1 MKTKQNKKKSRE
13 FRSRLFYKNKMYFIA
28 SVIMTIVMS
37 FLNLMISWLIQQI
50 MDSMANQN
58 MQSVVRCAWIAA
70 SVVIAY
76 TVANAVYRAVYPR
89 FLQRAMQQYR
99 DYAFSRLTQKSLRS
113 FSKEGTALY
122 VSALTN
128 DCTSIENNYLAATFT
143 LIELLFCF
151 LGALIMM
158 LYYSPVMLVLAVALS
173 FLPVAVSMTAGN
185 RLTEQEKE
193 ISKKNERFVSIVNEL
208 LSGFPVIKSFR
219 AEAQASRLFSQRN
232 EQAEEAKKNKRRT
245 EQLISLLAND
255 AGIIAQM
262 GIFLAGAWLAISG
275 KGVTAGVVIVFVQ
288 LMNYILNPISQVPLL
303 WSNRKAAIALMEK
316 LSDALSENVREEG
329 REKLNGFS
337 EKIEV
342 KDLTYGYEP
351 ESPVLKDLD
360 VQFDAG
366 KSYAIVGGSGSG
378 KSTLLNLLMGS
389 SSNYQGEICIDGVSI
404 KNIESESLYQLM
416 TSVQQ
421 NVFVFNDT
429 IRNNVTMFHEFPD
442 KEVTLALE
450 RSGLSEFIEKRGEDF
465 VCGENGANLSGG
477 ERQRISIARALLRKS
492 PILLVDEA
500 TAALDAATARAVSFS
515 ILNLVGMTRI
525 VVTHRLEEAILRRY
539 DKILVMKN
547 GTICEQEIS
556 IRLCSR
562 KDNFILCFRLR
573 TEEDN
578 SWCYSS
584 WISQY
589 LQQHEGEW
597 ISRAGHLEQVFSK

>member
-1 MKTKQNKKKSRE
+1 MKQNKKKSRE
-13 FRSRLFYKNKMYFIA
+13 FRCRLFYKNKMCFIA

-151 LGALIMM
+151 WGALIMM

-173 FLPVAVSMTAGN
+173 FLPVAVSMKAGN

-219 AEAQASRLFSQRN
+219 AETQASRLFSQRN

-262 GIFLAGAWLAISG
+262 GIFLAGAWLAISN

-351 ESPVLKDLD
+351 ESHVLKDLD

-547 GTICEQEIS
+547 GTICEQG
-556 IRLCSR
+556 
-562 KDNFILCFRLR
+562 NFDTLMQQKGQF
-573 TEEDN
+573 
-578 SWCYSS
+578 YSLFQ
-584 WISQY
+584 IA
-589 LQQHEGEW
+589 H
-597 ISRAGHLEQVFSK
+597 

>member
-13 FRSRLFYKNKMYFIA
+13 FTHQLYYKNRINFI
-28 SVIMTIVMS
+28 VTIILTIAMS
-37 FLNLMISWLIQQI
+37 SINLMISWLIQQI

-76 TVANAVYRAVYPR
+76 TVSNAVYRAVYPR

-193 ISKKNERFVSIVNEL
+193 IFKKNERFVSIVNEL

-219 AEAQASRLFSQRN
+219 AETQASRLFSQRN

-442 KEVTLALE
+442 TEVTLALE
-450 RSGLSEFIEKRGEDF
+450 RSGLSEFIEKRGEEF

-547 GTICEQEIS
+547 GTICEQG
-556 IRLCSR
+556 
-562 KDNFILCFRLR
+562 NFDTLMQQKGQF
-573 TEEDN
+573 
-578 SWCYSS
+578 YSLFQ
-584 WISQY
+584 IA
-589 LQQHEGEW
+589 H
-597 ISRAGHLEQVFSK
+597 

>member
-13 FRSRLFYKNKMYFIA
+13 FIHQLYYKNRMNFI
-28 SVIMTIVMS
+28 VTIILTIAMS
-37 FLNLMISWLIQQI
+37 SLNLMISWLIQQI

-58 MQSVVRCAWIAA
+58 MQAVVRCAWIAA

-151 LGALIMM
+151 WGALIMM

-173 FLPVAVSMTAGN
+173 FLPVAVSMKAGN

-262 GIFLAGAWLAISG
+262 GIFLAGAWLAISN

-329 REKLNGFS
+329 REKLNVFS

-389 SSNYQGEICIDGVSI
+389 SSNYQGEICIDSVSI

-429 IRNNVTMFHEFPD
+429 IRNNVTMFHEFSD

-547 GTICEQEIS
+547 GTICEQG
-556 IRLCSR
+556 
-562 KDNFILCFRLR
+562 NFDTLMQQKGQF
-573 TEEDN
+573 
-578 SWCYSS
+578 YSLFQ
-584 WISQY
+584 I
-589 LQQHEGEW
+589 
-597 ISRAGHLEQVFSK
+597 GH

>member
-13 FRSRLFYKNKMYFIA
+13 FIHQLYYKNRINFI
-28 SVIMTIVMS
+28 VTIILTIAMS
-37 FLNLMISWLIQQI
+37 SLNLMISWLIQQI
-50 MDSMANQN
+50 MDCTANQD
-58 MQSVVRCAWIAA
+58 MQALVRSAWIVIIV
-70 SVVIAY
+70 VVIY
-76 TVANAVYRAVYPR
+76 TIANVMYRAVYPR

-158 LYYSPVMLVLAVALS
+158 LYYSPMMLVLAVALS

-219 AEAQASRLFSQRN
+219 AETQASRLFSQRN

-262 GIFLAGAWLAISG
+262 GIFLAGAWLAISS

-288 LMNYILNPISQVPLL
+288 LMNYVLNPISQVPLL

-450 RSGLSEFIEKRGEDF
+450 RSGLSEFIEKHGEEF

-547 GTICEQEIS
+547 GTICEQG
-556 IRLCSR
+556 
-562 KDNFILCFRLR
+562 NFDTLMQQI
-573 TEEDN
+573 
-578 SWCYSS
+578 YSLFQ
-584 WISQY
+584 IA
-589 LQQHEGEW
+589 H
-597 ISRAGHLEQVFSK
+597 

>member
-1 MKTKQNKKKSRE
+1 MKQNKKKSRE
-13 FRSRLFYKNKMYFIA
+13 FRCRLFYKNKMCFIA

-58 MQSVVRCAWIAA
+58 MQSAVRCAWIAA

-173 FLPVAVSMTAGN
+173 FLPVAVSMKAGN

-262 GIFLAGAWLAISG
+262 GIFLAGAWLAISN

-337 EKIEV
+337 EKIEM
-342 KDLTYGYEP
+342 KNLTYGYEP

-547 GTICEQEIS
+547 GTICEQG
-556 IRLCSR
+556 
-562 KDNFILCFRLR
+562 NFDTLMQQKGQF
-573 TEEDN
+573 
-578 SWCYSS
+578 YSLFQ
-584 WISQY
+584 IA
-589 LQQHEGEW
+589 H
-597 ISRAGHLEQVFSK
+597 

>member
-1 MKTKQNKKKSRE
+1 MKTKQNKKKNRE
-13 FRSRLFYKNKMYFIA
+13 FIHQLYYKNRINFIVA
-28 SVIMTIVMS
+28 IILTIAMS
-37 FLNLMISWLIQQI
+37 SLNLMISWLIQQI
-50 MDSMANQN
+50 MDCTANQD
-58 MQSVVRCAWIAA
+58 MQALVRSAWIAA

-143 LIELLFCF
+143 IIELLFCF

-193 ISKKNERFVSIVNEL
+193 ISEKNERFVSIVNEL

-219 AEAQASRLFSQRN
+219 AETQASRLFSQRN

-351 ESPVLKDLD
+351 ESHVLKDLD

-429 IRNNVTMFHEFPD
+429 IRNNVTMFHEFSD

-450 RSGLSEFIEKRGEDF
+450 RSGLSELIEKRGEDF

-547 GTICEQEIS
+547 GTICEQG
-556 IRLCSR
+556 
-562 KDNFILCFRLR
+562 NFDTLMKQKGQF
-573 TEEDN
+573 
-578 SWCYSS
+578 YSLFQ
-584 WISQY
+584 IA
-589 LQQHEGEW
+589 H
-597 ISRAGHLEQVFSK
+597 

>member
-1 MKTKQNKKKSRE
+1 MKTKQNKKKNRE
-13 FRSRLFYKNKMYFIA
+13 FIHQLYYKNRINFIVA
-28 SVIMTIVMS
+28 IILTIAMS
-37 FLNLMISWLIQQI
+37 SLNLMISWLIQQI
-50 MDSMANQN
+50 MDCTANQD
-58 MQSVVRCAWIAA
+58 MQALVRSAWIAA

-128 DCTSIENNYLAATFT
+128 DCTSIENNYLASTFT

-158 LYYSPVMLVLAVALS
+158 LYYSAMMLVLAVALS

-219 AEAQASRLFSQRN
+219 AETQASRLFSQRN

-351 ESPVLKDLD
+351 ESHVLKDLD

-429 IRNNVTMFHEFPD
+429 IRNNVTMFHEFSD

-450 RSGLSEFIEKRGEDF
+450 RSGLSELIEKRGEDF

-547 GTICEQEIS
+547 GTICEQG
-556 IRLCSR
+556 
-562 KDNFILCFRLR
+562 NFDTLMQQKGQF
-573 TEEDN
+573 
-578 SWCYSS
+578 YSLFQ
-584 WISQY
+584 IA
-589 LQQHEGEW
+589 H
-597 ISRAGHLEQVFSK
+597 

>member
-1 MKTKQNKKKSRE
+1 MKQNKKKSRE
-13 FRSRLFYKNKMYFIA
+13 FRRRLFYKNKMCFIA

-58 MQSVVRCAWIAA
+58 MQAVVRCAWIAA

-151 LGALIMM
+151 WGALIMM

-173 FLPVAVSMTAGN
+173 FLPVAVSMKAGN

-262 GIFLAGAWLAISG
+262 GIFLAGAWLAISN

-329 REKLNGFS
+329 REKLNVFS

-389 SSNYQGEICIDGVSI
+389 SSNYQGEMCIDSVSI

-429 IRNNVTMFHEFPD
+429 IRNNVTMFHEFSD

-492 PILLVDEA
+492 PIILVDEA

-547 GTICEQEIS
+547 GTICEQG
-556 IRLCSR
+556 
-562 KDNFILCFRLR
+562 NFDTLMQQKGQF
-573 TEEDN
+573 
-578 SWCYSS
+578 YSLFQ
-584 WISQY
+584 IA
-589 LQQHEGEW
+589 H
-597 ISRAGHLEQVFSK
+597 

>member
-1 MKTKQNKKKSRE
+1 MKTKQNKKKNRE
-13 FRSRLFYKNKMYFIA
+13 FIHQLYYKNRINFI
-28 SVIMTIVMS
+28 VTIILTIAMS
-37 FLNLMISWLIQQI
+37 SLNLMISWLIQQI
-50 MDSMANQN
+50 MDCTANQD
-58 MQSVVRCAWIAA
+58 MQALVRSAWIVIIV
-70 SVVIAY
+70 VVIY
-76 TVANAVYRAVYPR
+76 TIANVMYRAVYPR

-219 AEAQASRLFSQRN
+219 AETQASRLFSQQN

-245 EQLISLLAND
+245 EQLISLMAND

-262 GIFLAGAWLAISG
+262 GIFLAGSWLAISG

-288 LMNYILNPISQVPLL
+288 LMNYVLNPISQVPLL

-316 LSDALSENVREEG
+316 LSDALLENVREEG

-351 ESPVLKDLD
+351 ESHVLKDMD
-360 VQFDAG
+360 AQFDAG

-547 GTICEQEIS
+547 GTICEQG
-556 IRLCSR
+556 
-562 KDNFILCFRLR
+562 NFDTLMQQKGQF
-573 TEEDN
+573 
-578 SWCYSS
+578 YSLFQ
-584 WISQY
+584 IA
-589 LQQHEGEW
+589 H
-597 ISRAGHLEQVFSK
+597 

>member
-1 MKTKQNKKKSRE
+1 MKTKQNKKKNRE
-13 FRSRLFYKNKMYFIA
+13 FIHQLYYKNRINFI
-28 SVIMTIVMS
+28 VTIILTIAMS
-37 FLNLMISWLIQQI
+37 SLNLMISWLIQQI
-50 MDSMANQN
+50 MDCTANQD
-58 MQSVVRCAWIAA
+58 MQALVRSAWIVIIV
-70 SVVIAY
+70 VVIY
-76 TVANAVYRAVYPR
+76 TIANVMYRAVYPR

-219 AEAQASRLFSQRN
+219 AETQASRLFSQRN

-429 IRNNVTMFHEFPD
+429 IGNNVTMFHEFPD

-547 GTICEQEIS
+547 GTICEQG
-556 IRLCSR
+556 
-562 KDNFILCFRLR
+562 NFDTLMQQKGQF
-573 TEEDN
+573 
-578 SWCYSS
+578 YSLFQ
-584 WISQY
+584 IA
-589 LQQHEGEW
+589 H
-597 ISRAGHLEQVFSK
+597 

>member
-13 FRSRLFYKNKMYFIA
+13 FIHQLYYKNRMNFI
-28 SVIMTIVMS
+28 VTIILTIAMS
-37 FLNLMISWLIQQI
+37 SLNLMISWLIQQI

-58 MQSVVRCAWIAA
+58 MQAVVRCAWIAA

-151 LGALIMM
+151 WGALIMM

-173 FLPVAVSMTAGN
+173 FLPVAVSMKAGN

-208 LSGFPVIKSFR
+208 LSGFTVIKSFR
-219 AEAQASRLFSQRN
+219 AETQASHLFSQRN

-262 GIFLAGAWLAISG
+262 GIFLAGAWLAISN

-329 REKLNGFS
+329 REKLNVFS

-389 SSNYQGEICIDGVSI
+389 SSNYQGEICIDSVSI

-429 IRNNVTMFHEFPD
+429 IRNNVTMFHEFSD

-492 PILLVDEA
+492 PIILVDEA

-547 GTICEQEIS
+547 GTICEQG
-556 IRLCSR
+556 
-562 KDNFILCFRLR
+562 NFDTLMQQKGQF
-573 TEEDN
+573 
-578 SWCYSS
+578 YSLFQ
-584 WISQY
+584 IA
-589 LQQHEGEW
+589 H
-597 ISRAGHLEQVFSK
+597 

>member
-13 FRSRLFYKNKMYFIA
+13 FIHQLYYKNRINFI
-28 SVIMTIVMS
+28 VTIILTIAMS
-37 FLNLMISWLIQQI
+37 SLNLMISWLIQQI

-76 TVANAVYRAVYPR
+76 TVSNAVYRAVYPR

-128 DCTSIENNYLAATFT
+128 DCTLIENNYLAATFT

-232 EQAEEAKKNKRRT
+232 EEAEEAKKNKRRT

-351 ESPVLKDLD
+351 ESHVLKDMD
-360 VQFDAG
+360 AQFDAG

-450 RSGLSEFIEKRGEDF
+450 RSGLSEFIEKRGEEF

-547 GTICEQEIS
+547 GTICEQG
-556 IRLCSR
+556 
-562 KDNFILCFRLR
+562 NFDTLMQQKGQF
-573 TEEDN
+573 
-578 SWCYSS
+578 YSLFQ
-584 WISQY
+584 IA
-589 LQQHEGEW
+589 H
-597 ISRAGHLEQVFSK
+597 

>member
-1 MKTKQNKKKSRE
+1 MKQNKKKSRE
-13 FRSRLFYKNKMYFIA
+13 FKRRLFYKNKMCFIA

-151 LGALIMM
+151 WGALIMM

-173 FLPVAVSMTAGN
+173 FLPVAVSMKAGN

-262 GIFLAGAWLAISG
+262 GIFLAGAWLAISN

-329 REKLNGFS
+329 REKLNVFS

-389 SSNYQGEICIDGVSI
+389 SSNYQGEICIDSVSI

-547 GTICEQEIS
+547 GTICEQG
-556 IRLCSR
+556 
-562 KDNFILCFRLR
+562 NFDTLMQQKGQF
-573 TEEDN
+573 
-578 SWCYSS
+578 YSLFQ
-584 WISQY
+584 IA
-589 LQQHEGEW
+589 H
-597 ISRAGHLEQVFSK
+597 

>member
-1 MKTKQNKKKSRE
+1 MKQNKKKSRE
-13 FRSRLFYKNKMYFIA
+13 FKRRLFYKNKMCFIA

-143 LIELLFCF
+143 LIEFLFCF

-219 AEAQASRLFSQRN
+219 AETQASRLFSQRN

-351 ESPVLKDLD
+351 ESHVLKDLD

-500 TAALDAATARAVSFS
+500 TAALDVTTARAVSFS

-547 GTICEQEIS
+547 GTICEQG
-556 IRLCSR
+556 
-562 KDNFILCFRLR
+562 NFDTLMQQKGQF
-573 TEEDN
+573 
-578 SWCYSS
+578 YSLFQ
-584 WISQY
+584 IA
-589 LQQHEGEW
+589 H
-597 ISRAGHLEQVFSK
+597 

>member
-1 MKTKQNKKKSRE
+1 MKQNKKKSRE
-13 FRSRLFYKNKMYFIA
+13 FRCRLFYKNKMCFIA

-58 MQSVVRCAWIAA
+58 MQSAVRCAWIAA

-143 LIELLFCF
+143 LIEFLFCF

-173 FLPVAVSMTAGN
+173 FLPVAVSMKAGN

-262 GIFLAGAWLAISG
+262 GIFLAGAWLAISN
-275 KGVTAGVVIVFVQ
+275 KGGTAGVVIVFVQ

-360 VQFDAG
+360 VQFDEG

-389 SSNYQGEICIDGVSI
+389 SSNYQGEICIDSVSI

-429 IRNNVTMFHEFPD
+429 IRNNVTMFHEFSD

-492 PILLVDEA
+492 PIILVDEA

-547 GTICEQEIS
+547 GTICEQG
-556 IRLCSR
+556 
-562 KDNFILCFRLR
+562 NFDTLMQQKGQF
-573 TEEDN
+573 
-578 SWCYSS
+578 YSLFQ
-584 WISQY
+584 IA
-589 LQQHEGEW
+589 H
-597 ISRAGHLEQVFSK
+597 

>member
-13 FRSRLFYKNKMYFIA
+13 FTHQLYYKNRINFI
-28 SVIMTIVMS
+28 VTIILTIAMS
-37 FLNLMISWLIQQI
+37 SLNLMISWLIQQI
-50 MDSMANQN
+50 MDCTANQD
-58 MQSVVRCAWIAA
+58 MQALVRSAWIVIIV
-70 SVVIAY
+70 VVIY
-76 TVANAVYRAVYPR
+76 TIANVMYRAVYPR

-219 AEAQASRLFSQRN
+219 AETQASRLFSQRN

-245 EQLISLLAND
+245 EQMISLLAND

-329 REKLNGFS
+329 IEKINGFS

-351 ESPVLKDLD
+351 ESHVLKDLD

-547 GTICEQEIS
+547 GTICEQG
-556 IRLCSR
+556 
-562 KDNFILCFRLR
+562 NFDTLMQQKGQF
-573 TEEDN
+573 
-578 SWCYSS
+578 YSLFQ
-584 WISQY
+584 IA
-589 LQQHEGEW
+589 H
-597 ISRAGHLEQVFSK
+597 

>member
-1 MKTKQNKKKSRE
+1 MKQNKKKSRE
-13 FRSRLFYKNKMYFIA
+13 FRRRLFYKNKICFIA

-58 MQSVVRCAWIAA
+58 MQSAVRCAWIAV

-143 LIELLFCF
+143 LIEFLFCF

-219 AEAQASRLFSQRN
+219 AETQASRLFSQRN

-351 ESPVLKDLD
+351 ESHVLKDLD
-360 VQFDAG
+360 VQFDEG

-429 IRNNVTMFHEFPD
+429 IRNNVTMFHEFSD

-547 GTICEQEIS
+547 GTICEQG
-556 IRLCSR
+556 
-562 KDNFILCFRLR
+562 NFDTLMQQKGQF
-573 TEEDN
+573 
-578 SWCYSS
+578 YSLFQ
-584 WISQY
+584 IA
-589 LQQHEGEW
+589 H
-597 ISRAGHLEQVFSK
+597 

>member
-1 MKTKQNKKKSRE
+1 MKTKQNKKKNRE
-13 FRSRLFYKNKMYFIA
+13 FIHQLYYKNRINFI
-28 SVIMTIVMS
+28 VTIILTIAMS
-37 FLNLMISWLIQQI
+37 SLNLMISWLIQQI
-50 MDSMANQN
+50 MDCTANQD
-58 MQSVVRCAWIAA
+58 MQALVRSAWIVIIV
-70 SVVIAY
+70 VVIY
-76 TVANAVYRAVYPR
+76 TIANVMYRAVYPR

-219 AEAQASRLFSQRN
+219 AETQASRLFSQRN

-262 GIFLAGAWLAISG
+262 GIFLAGAWLAISS

-288 LMNYILNPISQVPLL
+288 LMNYVLNPISQVPLL

-450 RSGLSEFIEKRGEDF
+450 RSGLSEFIEKRGEEF

-547 GTICEQEIS
+547 GTICEQG
-556 IRLCSR
+556 
-562 KDNFILCFRLR
+562 NFDTLMQQKGQF
-573 TEEDN
+573 
-578 SWCYSS
+578 YSLFQ
-584 WISQY
+584 IA
-589 LQQHEGEW
+589 H
-597 ISRAGHLEQVFSK
+597 

>member
-1 MKTKQNKKKSRE
+1 MKTKQNKKKNRE
-13 FRSRLFYKNKMYFIA
+13 FIHQLYYKNRINFI
-28 SVIMTIVMS
+28 VTIILTIAMS
-37 FLNLMISWLIQQI
+37 SLNLMISWLIQQI
-50 MDSMANQN
+50 MDCTANQD
-58 MQSVVRCAWIAA
+58 MQALVRSAWIVIIV
-70 SVVIAY
+70 VVIY
-76 TVANAVYRAVYPR
+76 TIANVMYRAVYPR

-219 AEAQASRLFSQRN
+219 AETQASRLFSQRN

-450 RSGLSEFIEKRGEDF
+450 RSGLSEFIEKRGEEF
-465 VCGENGANLSGG
+465 ICGENGANLSGG

-547 GTICEQEIS
+547 GTICEQG
-556 IRLCSR
+556 
-562 KDNFILCFRLR
+562 NFDTLMQQKGQF
-573 TEEDN
+573 
-578 SWCYSS
+578 YSLFQ
-584 WISQY
+584 IA
-589 LQQHEGEW
+589 H
-597 ISRAGHLEQVFSK
+597 

>member
-13 FRSRLFYKNKMYFIA
+13 FTHQLYYKNRTNFIVA
-28 SVIMTIVMS
+28 IILTIAMS
-37 FLNLMISWLIQQI
+37 SLNLMISWLIQQI

-76 TVANAVYRAVYPR
+76 TVSNAVYRAVYPR

-128 DCTSIENNYLAATFT
+128 DCMSIENNYLVATFT

-173 FLPVAVSMTAGN
+173 FLPVAVSMKAGN

-262 GIFLAGAWLAISG
+262 GIFLAGAWLAISN

-329 REKLNGFS
+329 REKLNVFS

-351 ESPVLKDLD
+351 ESHVLKDMD
-360 VQFDAG
+360 AQFDAG

-547 GTICEQEIS
+547 GTICEQG
-556 IRLCSR
+556 
-562 KDNFILCFRLR
+562 NFDTLMQQKGQF
-573 TEEDN
+573 
-578 SWCYSS
+578 YSLFQ
-584 WISQY
+584 IA
-589 LQQHEGEW
+589 H
-597 ISRAGHLEQVFSK
+597 

>member
-1 MKTKQNKKKSRE
+1 MKTKQNKKKNRE
-13 FRSRLFYKNKMYFIA
+13 FIHQLYYKNRINFIVA
-28 SVIMTIVMS
+28 IILTIAMS
-37 FLNLMISWLIQQI
+37 SLNLMISWLIQQI
-50 MDSMANQN
+50 MDCTANQD
-58 MQSVVRCAWIAA
+58 MQSLVRSAWIVIIV
-70 SVVIAY
+70 VVIY
-76 TVANAVYRAVYPR
+76 TIANVMYRAIYPK

-143 LIELLFCF
+143 IIELLFCF

-193 ISKKNERFVSIVNEL
+193 ISEKNERFVSIVNEL

-219 AEAQASRLFSQRN
+219 AETQASRLFSQRN

-329 REKLNGFS
+329 REKINGFS

-342 KDLTYGYEP
+342 KDLTYGYET
-351 ESPVLKDLD
+351 ESHVLKDLD

-429 IRNNVTMFHEFPD
+429 IRNNVTMFHEFSD
-442 KEVTLALE
+442 KEVALALE
-450 RSGLSEFIEKRGEDF
+450 GSGLSEFIEKRGEDF

-547 GTICEQEIS
+547 GTICEQG
-556 IRLCSR
+556 
-562 KDNFILCFRLR
+562 NFDTLMQQKGQF
-573 TEEDN
+573 
-578 SWCYSS
+578 YSLFQ
-584 WISQY
+584 IA
-589 LQQHEGEW
+589 H
-597 ISRAGHLEQVFSK
+597 

>member
-1 MKTKQNKKKSRE
+1 MKQNKKKSRE
-13 FRSRLFYKNKMYFIA
+13 FRRRLFYKNKMCFIA

-58 MQSVVRCAWIAA
+58 MQSAVRCAWIAA

-173 FLPVAVSMTAGN
+173 FLPVAVSMKAGN

-262 GIFLAGAWLAISG
+262 GIFLAGAWLAISN

-329 REKLNGFS
+329 REKLNVFS

-389 SSNYQGEICIDGVSI
+389 SSNYQGEICIDSVSI

-525 VVTHRLEEAILRRY
+525 VVTHRLEEAILRHY

-547 GTICEQEIS
+547 GTICEQG
-556 IRLCSR
+556 
-562 KDNFILCFRLR
+562 NFDTLMQQKGQF
-573 TEEDN
+573 
-578 SWCYSS
+578 YSLFQ
-584 WISQY
+584 IA
-589 LQQHEGEW
+589 H
-597 ISRAGHLEQVFSK
+597 

>member
-13 FRSRLFYKNKMYFIA
+13 FIHQLYYKNRMNFVVTIILTIA
-28 SVIMTIVMS
+28 MS
-37 FLNLMISWLIQQI
+37 SLNLMISWLIQQI

-58 MQSVVRCAWIAA
+58 MQAVVRCAWIAA

-151 LGALIMM
+151 WGALIMM

-173 FLPVAVSMTAGN
+173 FLPVAVSMKAGN

-262 GIFLAGAWLAISG
+262 GVFLAGAWLAISN

-351 ESPVLKDLD
+351 ESHVLKDLD

-547 GTICEQEIS
+547 GTICEQG
-556 IRLCSR
+556 
-562 KDNFILCFRLR
+562 NFDTLMQQKGQF
-573 TEEDN
+573 
-578 SWCYSS
+578 YSLFQ
-584 WISQY
+584 IA
-589 LQQHEGEW
+589 H
-597 ISRAGHLEQVFSK
+597 

>member
-1 MKTKQNKKKSRE
+1 MKQNKKKSRE
-13 FRSRLFYKNKMYFIA
+13 FKRRLFYKNKMCFIA

-143 LIELLFCF
+143 LIEFLFCF

-219 AEAQASRLFSQRN
+219 AETQASRLFSQRN

-329 REKLNGFS
+329 REKLNVFS

-389 SSNYQGEICIDGVSI
+389 SSNYQGEICIDSVSI

-547 GTICEQEIS
+547 GTICEQG
-556 IRLCSR
+556 
-562 KDNFILCFRLR
+562 NFDTLMQQKGQF
-573 TEEDN
+573 
-578 SWCYSS
+578 YSLFQ
-584 WISQY
+584 IA
-589 LQQHEGEW
+589 H
-597 ISRAGHLEQVFSK
+597 

>member
-13 FRSRLFYKNKMYFIA
+13 FIHQLYYKNRMNFI
-28 SVIMTIVMS
+28 VTIILTIAMS
-37 FLNLMISWLIQQI
+37 SLNLMISWLIQQI

-58 MQSVVRCAWIAA
+58 MQAVVRCAWIAA

-185 RLTEQEKE
+185 RLAEQEKE
-193 ISKKNERFVSIVNEL
+193 ISKKNEHFVSIVNEL

-219 AEAQASRLFSQRN
+219 AETQASRLFSKRN

-429 IRNNVTMFHEFPD
+429 IRNNVTMFHEFSD

-547 GTICEQEIS
+547 GTICEQG
-556 IRLCSR
+556 
-562 KDNFILCFRLR
+562 NFDTLMQQKGQF
-573 TEEDN
+573 
-578 SWCYSS
+578 YSLFQ
-584 WISQY
+584 IA
-589 LQQHEGEW
+589 H
-597 ISRAGHLEQVFSK
+597 

>member
-1 MKTKQNKKKSRE
+1 MKQNKKKSRE
-13 FRSRLFYKNKMYFIA
+13 FRCRLFYKNKTCFIA

-58 MQSVVRCAWIAA
+58 MQAVGRCAWIAA

-76 TVANAVYRAVYPR
+76 TVANAVHRAVYPR

-99 DYAFSRLTQKSLRS
+99 DYAFLRLTQKSLRS

-173 FLPVAVSMTAGN
+173 FLPVAVSMKAGN

-219 AEAQASRLFSQRN
+219 AETQASRLFSQRN

-329 REKLNGFS
+329 IEKINGFS

-351 ESPVLKDLD
+351 ESHVLKDLD

-389 SSNYQGEICIDGVSI
+389 SSNYQGKICIDGVSI

-450 RSGLSEFIEKRGEDF
+450 RSGLSEFIEKRGEEF

-547 GTICEQEIS
+547 GTICEQG
-556 IRLCSR
+556 
-562 KDNFILCFRLR
+562 NFDTLMQQKGQF
-573 TEEDN
+573 
-578 SWCYSS
+578 YSLFQ
-584 WISQY
+584 IA
-589 LQQHEGEW
+589 H
-597 ISRAGHLEQVFSK
+597 

>member
-1 MKTKQNKKKSRE
+1 MKTKQNKKKNRE
-13 FRSRLFYKNKMYFIA
+13 FIHQLYYKNRINFI
-28 SVIMTIVMS
+28 VTIILTIAMS
-37 FLNLMISWLIQQI
+37 SLNLMISWLIQQI
-50 MDSMANQN
+50 MDCTANQD
-58 MQSVVRCAWIAA
+58 MQALVRSAWIFIIV
-70 SVVIAY
+70 VVIY
-76 TVANAVYRAVYPR
+76 TIANVMYRAVYPR

-219 AEAQASRLFSQRN
+219 AETQASRLFSQRN

-351 ESPVLKDLD
+351 ESHVLKDMD
-360 VQFDAG
+360 AQFDAG

-450 RSGLSEFIEKRGEDF
+450 RSGLSEFIEKRGEEF

-547 GTICEQEIS
+547 GTICEQG
-556 IRLCSR
+556 
-562 KDNFILCFRLR
+562 NFDTLMQQKGQF
-573 TEEDN
+573 
-578 SWCYSS
+578 YSLFQ
-584 WISQY
+584 IA
-589 LQQHEGEW
+589 H
-597 ISRAGHLEQVFSK
+597 

>member
-1 MKTKQNKKKSRE
+1 MKTKQNKKKNRE
-13 FRSRLFYKNKMYFIA
+13 FIHQLYYKNRINFI
-28 SVIMTIVMS
+28 VTIILTIAMS
-37 FLNLMISWLIQQI
+37 SLNLMISWLIQQI
-50 MDSMANQN
+50 MDCTANQD
-58 MQSVVRCAWIAA
+58 MQALVRSAWIVIIV
-70 SVVIAY
+70 VVIY
-76 TVANAVYRAVYPR
+76 TIANVMYRAVYPR

-450 RSGLSEFIEKRGEDF
+450 RSGLSEFIEKRGEEF

-547 GTICEQEIS
+547 GTICEQGKFDT
-556 IRLCSR
+556 LMQQ
-562 KDNFILCFRLR
+562 KGQF
-573 TEEDN
+573 
-578 SWCYSS
+578 YSLFQ
-584 WISQY
+584 IA
-589 LQQHEGEW
+589 H
-597 ISRAGHLEQVFSK
+597 

>member
-1 MKTKQNKKKSRE
+1 MKQNKKKSRE
-13 FRSRLFYKNKMYFIA
+13 FKRRLFYKNKMCFIA

-143 LIELLFCF
+143 LIEFLFCF

-219 AEAQASRLFSQRN
+219 AETQASRLFSQRN

-262 GIFLAGAWLAISG
+262 GIFLAGAWLAISN

-329 REKLNGFS
+329 REKLNVFS

-351 ESPVLKDLD
+351 ESHVLKDLD

-389 SSNYQGEICIDGVSI
+389 SSNYQGEICIDSVSI

-429 IRNNVTMFHEFPD
+429 IRNNVTMFHEFSD

-500 TAALDAATARAVSFS
+500 TAALDVATARAVSFS

-547 GTICEQEIS
+547 GTICEQG
-556 IRLCSR
+556 
-562 KDNFILCFRLR
+562 NFDTLMQQKGQF
-573 TEEDN
+573 
-578 SWCYSS
+578 YSLFQ
-584 WISQY
+584 IA
-589 LQQHEGEW
+589 H
-597 ISRAGHLEQVFSK
+597 

>member
-1 MKTKQNKKKSRE
+1 MKTKQNKKKNRE
-13 FRSRLFYKNKMYFIA
+13 FIHQLYYKNRINFIVA
-28 SVIMTIVMS
+28 IILTIAMS
-37 FLNLMISWLIQQI
+37 SLNLMISWLIQQI
-50 MDSMANQN
+50 MDCTANQD
-58 MQSVVRCAWIAA
+58 MQALVRSAWIAA

-128 DCTSIENNYLAATFT
+128 DCTSIENNYLASTFT

-158 LYYSPVMLVLAVALS
+158 LYYSPMMLVLAVALS

-219 AEAQASRLFSQRN
+219 AETQASRLFSQRN

-351 ESPVLKDLD
+351 ESHVLKDLD

-429 IRNNVTMFHEFPD
+429 IRNNVTMFHEFSD

-450 RSGLSEFIEKRGEDF
+450 RSGLSELIEKRGEDF
-465 VCGENGANLSGG
+465 VCGENGANLSGS

-547 GTICEQEIS
+547 GTICEQG
-556 IRLCSR
+556 
-562 KDNFILCFRLR
+562 NFDTLMQQKGQF
-573 TEEDN
+573 
-578 SWCYSS
+578 YSLFQ
-584 WISQY
+584 IA
-589 LQQHEGEW
+589 H
-597 ISRAGHLEQVFSK
+597 

>member
-1 MKTKQNKKKSRE
+1 MKQNKKKSRE
-13 FRSRLFYKNKMYFIA
+13 FKRRLFYKNKICFIA

-99 DYAFSRLTQKSLRS
+99 DYTFSRLTQKSLRS

-128 DCTSIENNYLAATFT
+128 DCTSIENNYLTATFT

-219 AEAQASRLFSQRN
+219 AETQASHLFSQRN

-351 ESPVLKDLD
+351 ESHVLKDLD

-389 SSNYQGEICIDGVSI
+389 SSNYRGEICIDGVSI

-525 VVTHRLEEAILRRY
+525 VVTHCLEEAILRRY

-547 GTICEQEIS
+547 GTICEQGNFDT
-556 IRLCSR
+556 LMQQKGQFYSR
-562 KDNFILCFRLR
+562 FRLR
-573 TEEDN
+573 TED
-578 SWCYSS
+578 
-584 WISQY
+584 
-589 LQQHEGEW
+589 
-597 ISRAGHLEQVFSK
+597 R

>member
-1 MKTKQNKKKSRE
+1 MKQNKKKSRE
-13 FRSRLFYKNKMYFIA
+13 FRRRLFYKNKICFIA

-58 MQSVVRCAWIAA
+58 MQSAVRCAWIAA

-143 LIELLFCF
+143 LIEFLFCF

-219 AEAQASRLFSQRN
+219 AETQASRLFSQRN

-351 ESPVLKDLD
+351 ESHVLKDLD
-360 VQFDAG
+360 VQFDEG

-547 GTICEQEIS
+547 GTICEQG
-556 IRLCSR
+556 
-562 KDNFILCFRLR
+562 NFDTLMQQKGQF
-573 TEEDN
+573 
-578 SWCYSS
+578 YSLFQ
-584 WISQY
+584 IA
-589 LQQHEGEW
+589 H
-597 ISRAGHLEQVFSK
+597 

>member
-13 FRSRLFYKNKMYFIA
+13 FTHQLYYKNRINFI
-28 SVIMTIVMS
+28 VTIILTIAMS
-37 FLNLMISWLIQQI
+37 SINLMISWLIQQI

-76 TVANAVYRAVYPR
+76 TVSNAVYRAVYPR

-442 KEVTLALE
+442 KEVILALE

-547 GTICEQEIS
+547 GTICEQG
-556 IRLCSR
+556 
-562 KDNFILCFRLR
+562 NFDTLMQQKGQF
-573 TEEDN
+573 
-578 SWCYSS
+578 YSLFQ
-584 WISQY
+584 IA
-589 LQQHEGEW
+589 H
-597 ISRAGHLEQVFSK
+597 

>member
-1 MKTKQNKKKSRE
+1 MKTKQNKKKNRE
-13 FRSRLFYKNKMYFIA
+13 FIHQLYYKNRINFIVA
-28 SVIMTIVMS
+28 IILTIAMS
-37 FLNLMISWLIQQI
+37 SLNLMISWLIQQI
-50 MDSMANQN
+50 MDCTANQD
-58 MQSVVRCAWIAA
+58 MQALVRSAWIVIIV
-70 SVVIAY
+70 VVIY
-76 TVANAVYRAVYPR
+76 TIANVMYRAVYPR

-128 DCTSIENNYLAATFT
+128 DCTSIENNYLASTFT

-158 LYYSPVMLVLAVALS
+158 LYYSPMMLVLAVALS

-219 AEAQASRLFSQRN
+219 AETQASRLFSQRN

-429 IRNNVTMFHEFPD
+429 IRNNVTMFHEFSD

-450 RSGLSEFIEKRGEDF
+450 RSGLSELIEKRGEDF

-547 GTICEQEIS
+547 GTICEQG
-556 IRLCSR
+556 
-562 KDNFILCFRLR
+562 NFDTLMQQKGQF
-573 TEEDN
+573 
-578 SWCYSS
+578 YSLFQ
-584 WISQY
+584 IA
-589 LQQHEGEW
+589 H
-597 ISRAGHLEQVFSK
+597 

>member
-1 MKTKQNKKKSRE
+1 MKTKQNKKKNRE
-13 FRSRLFYKNKMYFIA
+13 FIHQLYYKNRINFI
-28 SVIMTIVMS
+28 VTIILTIAMS
-37 FLNLMISWLIQQI
+37 SLNLMISWLIQQI
-50 MDSMANQN
+50 MDSMANQD
-58 MQSVVRCAWIAA
+58 MQALVRSAWIVIIV
-70 SVVIAY
+70 VVIY
-76 TVANAVYRAVYPR
+76 TIANVMYRAVYPR

-219 AEAQASRLFSQRN
+219 AETQASRLFSQRN

-547 GTICEQEIS
+547 GTICEQG
-556 IRLCSR
+556 
-562 KDNFILCFRLR
+562 NFDTLMQQKGQF
-573 TEEDN
+573 
-578 SWCYSS
+578 YSLFQ
-584 WISQY
+584 IA
-589 LQQHEGEW
+589 H
-597 ISRAGHLEQVFSK
+597 

>member
-1 MKTKQNKKKSRE
+1 MKTKQNKKKNRE
-13 FRSRLFYKNKMYFIA
+13 FIHQLYYKNRINFI
-28 SVIMTIVMS
+28 VTIILTIAMS
-37 FLNLMISWLIQQI
+37 SLNLMISWLIQQI
-50 MDSMANQN
+50 MDCTANQD
-58 MQSVVRCAWIAA
+58 MQALVRSAWIVIIV
-70 SVVIAY
+70 VVIY
-76 TVANAVYRAVYPR
+76 TIANVMYRAVYPR

-113 FSKEGTALY
+113 FSKEGTVLY

-219 AEAQASRLFSQRN
+219 AETQASRLFSQRN

-450 RSGLSEFIEKRGEDF
+450 RSGLSEFIEKRGEEF

-547 GTICEQEIS
+547 GTICEQG
-556 IRLCSR
+556 
-562 KDNFILCFRLR
+562 NFDTLMQQKGQF
-573 TEEDN
+573 
-578 SWCYSS
+578 YSLFQ
-584 WISQY
+584 IA
-589 LQQHEGEW
+589 H
-597 ISRAGHLEQVFSK
+597 

>member
-1 MKTKQNKKKSRE
+1 MGRVYNFSAGPAVLPEEVLQEAAAEMLDYQGSGMSVMEMSHRSKVYDTIIKEAEADLRELMNIPDNYKVLFLQGGASQQFSAIPMNLMKNGVADYIVTGQWAKKAYQEASR
-13 FRSRLFYKNKMYFIA
+13 YGKAVKIA
-28 SVIMTIVMS
+28 SSEDKTFSYIPDCSDLPI
-37 FLNLMISWLIQQI
+37 
-50 MDSMANQN
+50 DEDAD
-58 MQSVVRCAWIAA
+58 
-70 SVVIAY
+70 Y
-76 TVANAVYRAVYPR
+76 VYI
-89 FLQRAMQQYR
+89 
-99 DYAFSRLTQKSLRS
+99 
-113 FSKEGTALY
+113 
-122 VSALTN
+122 
-128 DCTSIENNYLAATFT
+128 CENNTIYGTKYKKLPNTKGKT
-143 LIELLFCF
+143 LVADVSSCF
-151 LGALIMM
+151 L
-158 LYYSPVMLVLAVALS
+158 SEPHDV
-173 FLPVAVSMTAGN
+173 
-185 RLTEQEKE
+185 EKYGV
-193 ISKKNERFVSIVNEL
+193 IYGGVQKNV
-208 LSGFPVIKSFR
+208 GP
-219 AEAQASRLFSQRN
+219 
-232 EQAEEAKKNKRRT
+232 
-245 EQLISLLAND
+245 
-255 AGIIAQM
+255 
-262 GIFLAGAWLAISG
+262 
-275 KGVTAGVVIVFVQ
+275 AGVVIVFVQ

-547 GTICEQEIS
+547 GTICEQG
-556 IRLCSR
+556 
-562 KDNFILCFRLR
+562 NFDTLMQQKGQF
-573 TEEDN
+573 
-578 SWCYSS
+578 YSLFQ
-584 WISQY
+584 IA
-589 LQQHEGEW
+589 H
-597 ISRAGHLEQVFSK
+597 

>member
-1 MKTKQNKKKSRE
+1 MKQNKKKSRE
-13 FRSRLFYKNKMYFIA
+13 FRRRLFYKNKMCFIA

-50 MDSMANQN
+50 MDCTANQD
-58 MQSVVRCAWIAA
+58 MQALVRSAWIVIIV
-70 SVVIAY
+70 VVIY
-76 TVANAVYRAVYPR
+76 TIANVMYRAVYPR

-185 RLTEQEKE
+185 RLAEQEKE
-193 ISKKNERFVSIVNEL
+193 ISKKNEHFVSIVNEL

-219 AEAQASRLFSQRN
+219 AETQASRLFSQRN

-245 EQLISLLAND
+245 EQMISLLAND

-389 SSNYQGEICIDGVSI
+389 SSNYQGEICIDSVSI

-429 IRNNVTMFHEFPD
+429 IRNNVTMFHEFSD

-547 GTICEQEIS
+547 GTICEQG
-556 IRLCSR
+556 
-562 KDNFILCFRLR
+562 NFDTLMQQKGQF
-573 TEEDN
+573 
-578 SWCYSS
+578 YSLFQ
-584 WISQY
+584 IA
-589 LQQHEGEW
+589 H
-597 ISRAGHLEQVFSK
+597 

>member
-1 MKTKQNKKKSRE
+1 MKTKQNKKKNRE
-13 FRSRLFYKNKMYFIA
+13 FIHQLYYKNRINFI
-28 SVIMTIVMS
+28 VTIILTIAMS
-37 FLNLMISWLIQQI
+37 SLNLMISWLIQQI
-50 MDSMANQN
+50 MDCTANQD
-58 MQSVVRCAWIAA
+58 MQALVRSAWIVIIV
-70 SVVIAY
+70 VVIY
-76 TVANAVYRAVYPR
+76 TIANVMYRAVYPR

-219 AEAQASRLFSQRN
+219 AETQASRLFSQRN

-360 VQFDAG
+360 VQFGAG

-450 RSGLSEFIEKRGEDF
+450 RSGLSEFIEKRGEEF

-547 GTICEQEIS
+547 GTICEQG
-556 IRLCSR
+556 
-562 KDNFILCFRLR
+562 NFDTLMQQKGQF
-573 TEEDN
+573 
-578 SWCYSS
+578 YSLFQ
-584 WISQY
+584 IA
-589 LQQHEGEW
+589 H
-597 ISRAGHLEQVFSK
+597 

>member
-1 MKTKQNKKKSRE
+1 MKQNRKKSRE
-13 FRSRLFYKNKMYFIA
+13 FRRRLFYKNKMCFIA

-99 DYAFSRLTQKSLRS
+99 DYTFSRLTQKSLRS

-185 RLTEQEKE
+185 RLAEQEKE
-193 ISKKNERFVSIVNEL
+193 ISKKNEHFVSIVNEL
-208 LSGFPVIKSFR
+208 LSGFLVIKSFR
-219 AEAQASRLFSQRN
+219 AETQASRLFSQRN

-245 EQLISLLAND
+245 EQMISLLAND

-389 SSNYQGEICIDGVSI
+389 SSNYQGEICIDSVSI

-442 KEVTLALE
+442 KEVILALE

-525 VVTHRLEEAILRRY
+525 VVTHRLEEVILRRY

-547 GTICEQEIS
+547 GTICEQG
-556 IRLCSR
+556 
-562 KDNFILCFRLR
+562 NFDTLMQQKGQF
-573 TEEDN
+573 
-578 SWCYSS
+578 YSLFQ
-584 WISQY
+584 IA
-589 LQQHEGEW
+589 H
-597 ISRAGHLEQVFSK
+597 